1 MAKTPEQITPEM
13 LAAVLERQMAT
24 SLSNQQADFSADNH
38 KSRSRNTT
46 LLAGGG
52 GSILAV
58 FAGLVG
64 WGADHVKVLEQRMSS
79 QDELVQ
85 NVKDLTTEL
94 RLLRKQNGAIG
105 MRVIGTEMTTAE
117 GFAWISA
124 IAAETNPRRRKA
136 LLEKMPESIRAS
148 KRRARK
154 LRETQAMEHLFR
166 EDALSISL
174 AQ

>member
-13 LAAVLERQMAT
+13 LAAVLERQIAT

-52 GSILAV
+52 ATVLTAFMGVI
-58 FAGLVG
+58 GLGV
-64 WGADHVKVLEQRMSS
+64 DHLDALEQRMSG
-79 QDELVQ
+79 QDALIQKVE
-85 NVKDLTTEL
+85 DLTTEL
-94 RLLRKQNGAIG
+94 KLLRKQSGAIG
-105 MRVIGTEMTTAE
+105 MRVIATEMTAAE

-124 IAAETNPRRRKA
+124 IAAEPNLRKRKA
-136 LLEKMPESIRAS
+136 LLEKMPTSIRAS
-148 KRRARK
+148 NRRARN
-154 LRETQAMEHLFR
+154 LRETQAMERLFR
-166 EDALSISL
+166 DDGLSLSL